1 MQGKS
6 DIDLSRQARHGVSKS
21 RLFNDTILY
30 MTDESS
36 SLEPVSPLN
45 PGRMSLAARLLNI
58 FAVPGEVFLD
68 IRSAPHA
75 VSNWLVP
82 IILSSIVGV
91 FSAVVI
97 FSQPSIQQQ
106 IREQQSKAIELQVKA
121 GKMTQAQ
128 ADQSLAVM
136 DKFMGPAMLKIFGAV
151 GAVVSSFVRVFWW
164 AFILWLMG
172 QLILKIRFPYLKAV
186 ETAGLVMMIS
196 VLGMIIS
203 LLLIVNMGKVF
214 ASPSLALAVEN
225 FDIQSK
231 SHVALGAA
239 NVFSF
244 WFVGLMALGLAK
256 LADVPFARA
265 GFLVFGFWILQEMFF
280 ILTGLGQFAL

>member
-1 MQGKS
+1 
-6 DIDLSRQARHGVSKS
+6 
-21 RLFNDTILY
+21 
-30 MTDESS
+30 
-36 SLEPVSPLN
+36 
-45 PGRMSLAARLLNI
+45 MSLAARLLNI
-58 FAVPGEVFLD
+58 FAVPSEVFLD
-68 IRSAPHA
+68 IRSAPHS

-82 IILSSIVGV
+82 IILSSLVGV
-91 FSAVVI
+91 FSALVI
-97 FSQPSIQQQ
+97 FSQPTIQVQ
-106 IREQQSKAIELQVKA
+106 IREQQAKAMDSQVKA

-128 ADQSLAVM
+128 ADQSQAM
-136 DKFMGPAMLKIFGAV
+136 IDKFMGPAFLKVVGSV
-151 GAVVSSFVRVFWW
+151 GAVVSSVTRVFWW
-164 AFILWLMG
+164 AFVLWLMG
-172 QLILKIRFPYLKAV
+172 QLFLKVRFPYSKAV

-203 LLLIVNMGKVF
+203 LLLIVNLGKLF
-214 ASPSLALAVEN
+214 AAPSLALAVED
-225 FDIQSK
+225 FDVQRK

-280 ILTGLGQFAL
+280 ILTGLGQLAL

>member
-1 MQGKS
+1 MPIFLDRQGTVPQNQGS
-6 DIDLSRQARHGVSKS
+6 L
-21 RLFNDTILY
+21 TIPSFY

>member
-1 MQGKS
+1 
-6 DIDLSRQARHGVSKS
+6 
-21 RLFNDTILY
+21 
-30 MTDESS
+30 
-36 SLEPVSPLN
+36 
-45 PGRMSLAARLLNI
+45 MSLAARLLNI
-58 FAVPGEVFLD
+58 FAVPSEVFLD

-82 IILSSIVGV
+82 ILLSCIVGV
-91 FSAVVI
+91 VSAVAI

-106 IREQQSKAIELQVKA
+106 IQEQRDQQAKAIDLKVKE
-121 GKMTQAQ
+121 GKLSQ
-128 ADQSLAVM
+128 ADADRAVSIL
-136 DKFMGPAMLKIFGAV
+136 DLFTSPQAMKISGAA

-164 AFILWLMG
+164 GFVLWLMG
-172 QLILKIRFPYLKAV
+172 QLFLKVRFPYLKAV

-196 VLGMIIS
+196 VLGSVIW
-203 LLLIVNMGKVF
+203 LLLVVNLGKIVAG
-214 ASPSLALAVEN
+214 PSLALAVEN
-225 FDIQSK
+225 FDVQRK

-256 LADVPFARA
+256 LASVPFVRA

-280 ILTGLGQFAL
+280 ILTGLGQLAL